1 MALLNKCRKFAVF
14 KESPLLQTARSQD
27 SLGIPHA
34 LVLSLP
40 LLGIY
45 VFVTLFRLVEVSAHD
60 TIYIRHLSSSLKS
73 VKVSVEGR
81 SMHVVRRGSGPK
93 VSHIQKPDL

>member
-45 VFVTLFRLVEVSAHD
+45 VFVTLFRLVSAHD
-60 TIYIRHLSSSLKS
+60 TVSIRHLSSSLKS

-81 SMHVVRRGSGPK
+81 SIHVVRRGNGPK
-93 VSHIQKPDL
+93 VSHIQKQDL

>member
-27 SLGIPHA
+27 SLGIPHCSKTFP
-34 LVLSLP
+34 LS
-40 LLGIY
+40 GILCD
-45 VFVTLFRLVEVSAHD
+45 TLFRLVSAHD
-60 TIYIRHLSSSLKS
+60 TVSIRHLSSSLKS

-81 SMHVVRRGSGPK
+81 SIHVVRRGNGPK
-93 VSHIQKPDL
+93 VSHIQKQDL

>member
-27 SLGIPHA
+27 SLGILHCSKTFP
-34 LVLSLP
+34 LS
-40 LLGIY
+40 GILCD
-45 VFVTLFRLVEVSAHD
+45 TLFRLVSAHD
-60 TIYIRHLSSSLKS
+60 TVSIRNLSSSVKS

-81 SMHVVRRGSGPK
+81 SIHVVRRGNGPK
-93 VSHIQKPDL
+93 VSHIQKQDL